1 MQNVV
6 EQKVRLEQ
14 KKNRLIIHGKYC
26 RFSTNKKYHEP
37 SRVYSIFFFGKFILD
52 TVSLFTLFFLDIVP
66 NYSGTNDPGGLIFLY
81 RTGLK
86 TTRKRGA

>member
-1 MQNVV
+1 MENIADLAQIKNIMNP
-6 EQKVRLEQ
+6 LESTV
-14 KKNRLIIHGKYC
+14 
-26 RFSTNKKYHEP
+26 FSFLVNL
-37 SRVYSIFFFGKFILD
+37 YSIQGAYLHCFFWIY
-52 TVSLFTLFFLDIVP
+52 IVP

>member
-1 MQNVV
+1 MENIADLAQI
-6 EQKVRLEQ
+6 
-14 KKNRLIIHGKYC
+14 KNIMNPLK
-26 RFSTNKKYHEP
+26 
-37 SRVYSIFFFGKFILD
+37 SIFFFGKFILD
-52 TVSLFTLFFLDIVP
+52 TGCLFTLFLLDIVP